1 MSYAQLKAFHAV
13 AASGGFS
20 KAAARLGLSQPAI
33 SDHIR
38 KLETAYGVELFSRTR
53 RKVELTDLGRRLF
66 AITERHFESEAQAVE
81 LLSRARELE
90 HGLITIGADAAVH
103 ALPLVKKFNQRHP
116 RVELRLITGNSAR
129 LIESLERLE
138 INFAVVADLPASD
151 GFIARKIREDR
162 LVCLLAGH
170 HSLAHRKSI
179 RFSELIAGPLV
190 LREPGSVTRALLEA
204 EAGRRGLRLR
214 QFVEIE
220 GREGTNEAVAQGLG
234 AGIISMGEFPRDPR
248 LKALSISDWQERM
261 CEWLVCLRARADL
274 HMIRAFIDLVGPV

>member
-20 KAAARLGLSQPAI
+20 KAAARLGLSQPAV

-53 RKVELTDLGRRLF
+53 RKVELTDLGRSLF

-103 ALPLVKKFNQRHP
+103 VLPLVKKFNQRYP

-129 LIESLERLE
+129 LMESLERLE
-138 INFAVVADLPASD
+138 IDFAVVAERPTSD
-151 GFIARKIREDR
+151 VFIARKIREDR

-170 HSLAHRKSI
+170 HSLARRKSI

-190 LREPGSVTRALLEA
+190 LRERGSATRALLEA
-204 EAGRRGLRLR
+204 EAGRRGLKLR
-214 QFVEIE
+214 QFIEIE

-234 AGIISMGEFPRDPR
+234 AGIISVGELSRDPR
-248 LKALSISDWQERM
+248 LSALSISDWQEHM
-261 CEWLVCLRARADL
+261 CEWLVCLRVRAGL
-274 HMIRAFIDLVGPV
+274 HMIRAFIDLLVPA

>member
-20 KAAARLGLSQPAI
+20 KAAARLGLSQPAV

-53 RKVELTDLGRRLF
+53 RKVELTDLGRSLF

-103 ALPLVKKFNQRHP
+103 VLPLVKTFNQRYP

-129 LIESLERLE
+129 LMESLERLE
-138 INFAVVADLPASD
+138 IDFAVVAECPASD
-151 GFIARKIREDR
+151 VFIARKIREDR

-170 HSLAHRKSI
+170 HPLAH
-179 RFSELIAGPLV
+179 FSKPRPAGV
-190 LREPGSVTRALLEA
+190 VSSFGSSSRSRAGKAPTRP
-204 EAGRRGLRLR
+204 
-214 QFVEIE
+214 
-220 GREGTNEAVAQGLG
+220 
-234 AGIISMGEFPRDPR
+234 SPRVSAPASYR
-248 LKALSISDWQERM
+248 WASYP
-261 CEWLVCLRARADL
+261 A
-274 HMIRAFIDLVGPV
+274 